1 MSTPSLP
8 AYQYFNY
15 EPVSGALGAQI
26 SGVQLNGDLKPEVVS
41 ELKQALLDFKV
52 LFFRDQAMNDQDHAD
67 FARLVGTP
75 ADADFIPIVSEQF
88 PMITRQQYDE
98 YSRMGSDVS
107 FHADDSFHKYP
118 TKMSILRGVDMP
130 DHGGDTIWVDM
141 EKVYDSL
148 SVPMKTLLQ
157 GLTAEHSLAKGFGSK
172 ILESGSGE
180 DFDRMMTRNLPH
192 THPLVIRHPETG
204 RKSIYCSELLTLKIH
219 ELEPEESE
227 LLLNY
232 LCGKAFLP
240 EFECRFK
247 WKNNSV
253 AWWDNRCTVHRGID
267 DFFPALR
274 VMHRIAIADEQAP
287 ALDLDTAL
295 TRTISHL
302 DIVPCNALDDEK
314 SVGEAGSDDAPTDTL
329 VEATAIDVDV
339 KFLAKLNK
347 KKAGIEFTPEAAMRV
362 KQIPMMFRGAALSAI
377 FSEATKQGASVV
389 GLEIL
394 EEVRK
399 SR

>member
-1 MSTPSLP
+1 MNSTLP
-8 AYQYFNY
+8 EYHSFSYQ
-15 EPVSGALGAQI
+15 PLSGALGAEI
-26 SGVQLNGDLKPEVVS
+26 FDLQLNGDLRSEVVA

-52 LFFRDQAMNDQDHAD
+52 LFFRNQGMDNKDHVD
-67 FARLVGTP
+67 FARLVGIP
-75 ADADFIPIVSEQF
+75 ADADFIPPVSDEF

-98 YSRMGSDVS
+98 YSRMGSDIS
-107 FHADDSFHKYP
+107 FHADDSFHQYP

-130 DHGGDTIWVDM
+130 NHGGDTIWVDM
-141 EKVYDSL
+141 EKVYNSL
-148 SVPMKTLLQ
+148 SEPMKALLEN
-157 GLTAEHSLAKGFGSK
+157 LTAEHSLAKGFGSK
-172 ILESGSGE
+172 LLESGTGE
-180 DFDRMMTRNLPH
+180 DFDRMMNRNLPH

-219 ELEPEESE
+219 ELESEESE

-232 LCGKAFLP
+232 LCRKAHSP

-247 WKNNSV
+247 WHNNSV

-287 ALDLDTAL
+287 ALEPDKAMK
-295 TRTISHL
+295 RKINHL
-302 DIVPCNALDDEK
+302 QLVPCNALDDDP
-314 SVGEAGSDDAPTDTL
+314 SIPNTV
-329 VEATAIDVDV
+329 VEERTETPVVEIDS

-347 KKAGIEFTPEAAMRV
+347 KKPGITFTPEAAMRV

-377 FSEATKQGASVV
+377 FSEVDKQGASIV

-394 EEVRK
+394 EVVRK